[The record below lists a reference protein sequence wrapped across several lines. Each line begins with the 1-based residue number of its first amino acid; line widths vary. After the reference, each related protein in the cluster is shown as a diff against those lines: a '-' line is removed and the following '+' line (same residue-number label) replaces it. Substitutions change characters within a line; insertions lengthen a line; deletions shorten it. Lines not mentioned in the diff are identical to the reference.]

1 MKKATKILLII
12 GIVLILGGVLFIV
25 FNKKDKTNNNNNN
38 PNGEK
43 SLITFNTTAKIN
55 IETAFIENNNYMI
68 IILENK
74 DSENIVEGN
83 LKVKFNK
90 EKVEK
95 TMNLL
100 PVGNKVM
107 FKVTIPEG
115 LRKNINK
122 EKIEINLY
130 IVKKGNDFKFIDVSK
145 ISDTKV
151 KTNVVDNDTIID
163 ISSVNKIGEDINA
176 LNGFVVLYNL
186 NKIVSAKDFRIE
198 NIKNNND
205 FKTSITISKI
215 VVPSTELNPDE
226 VNYGPVNYDKIEV
239 YYTFAY

>member
-1 MKKATKILLII
+1 
-12 GIVLILGGVLFIV
+12 
-25 FNKKDKTNNNNNN
+25 
-38 PNGEK
+38 
-43 SLITFNTTAKIN
+43 
-55 IETAFIENNNYMI
+55 MI

-107 FKVTIPEG
+107 FKVIIPEG

-122 EKIEINLY
+122 EKIEISLD
-130 IVKKGNDFKFIDVSK
+130 IVKKGNDFKYIDVSK

-163 ISSVNKIGEDINA
+163 ISSVNKTGEDINA

>member
-12 GIVLILGGVLFIV
+12 GIILILGGVLFIV

-100 PVGNKVM
+100 PIGN
-107 FKVTIPEG
+107 
-115 LRKNINK
+115 
-122 EKIEINLY
+122 
-130 IVKKGNDFKFIDVSK
+130 
-145 ISDTKV
+145 
-151 KTNVVDNDTIID
+151 
-163 ISSVNKIGEDINA
+163 
-176 LNGFVVLYNL
+176 
-186 NKIVSAKDFRIE
+186 
-198 NIKNNND
+198 
-205 FKTSITISKI
+205 
-215 VVPSTELNPDE
+215 
-226 VNYGPVNYDKIEV
+226 
-239 YYTFAY
+239 